1 MLWCY
6 IRPLDD
12 DDVHDDDDGDIVGET
27 EDGRVEDG
35 TILLDDIEEE
45 IEASLPETY

>member
-12 DDVHDDDDGDIVGET
+12 DDVHDDDGDIVGET

-45 IEASLPETY
+45 IELSLPVTY